1 MTGIRRAARRA
12 RWRDNLA
19 FYGFISPW
27 IIGTAVLT
35 LFPLGY
41 AAYVSMTSWDGISPF
56 KAWVGFA
63 NYAEVLTSPDTWSA
77 LLRTLLLVAIVVPA
91 TIGGSLFLAMWLN
104 DKVKG
109 RIVFRTIIYLPAV
122 VPIVA
127 SALIWKVI
135 FDKDTGSANRILAT
149 FGINPVSWLT
159 GNAAFV
165 SLIVVMLWGIGAGII
180 IYLAALQT
188 VDPEQLEAAKMD
200 GAGSLITFR
209 HVTLPAISPVVL
221 FQTVVTLIATLQ
233 VFIPALLLAPTT
245 GGNSSINNVP
255 AANHLY
261 MVDVWS
267 QFFQFS
273 RYGYGSAMII
283 VFVVV
288 ILVITAIVF
297 RVGGRNVYYA
307 VDPDDDGALR

>member
-1 MTGIRRAARRA
+1 M
-12 RWRDNLA
+12 
-19 FYGFISPW
+19 
-27 IIGTAVLT
+27 LT
-35 LFPLGY
+35 IFPLGY
-41 AAYVSMTSWDGISPF
+41 AAYVSLTSWDGISPF
-56 KAWVGFA
+56 KPWVGLA

-77 LLRTLLLVAIVVPA
+77 LLRTLLLVAIVVPG
-91 TIGGSLFLAMWLN
+91 TIAGSLLLAVWLN
-104 DKVKG
+104 DKVRG
-109 RIVFRTIIYLPAV
+109 RVVFRTLIYLPAV
-122 VPIVA
+122 VPVVA

-135 FDKDTGSANRILAT
+135 FDKDTGSANRILAI
-149 FGINPVSWLT
+149 FGINPISWLT
-159 GNAAFV
+159 GDTAFV
-165 SLIVVMLWGIGAGII
+165 SLLVVMLWGIGAGII

-188 VDPEQLEAAKMD
+188 VDQEQVEAARVD
-200 GAGSLITFR
+200 GAGPIRTFR

-245 GGNSSINNVP
+245 GGNSAINNVP

-288 ILVITAIVF
+288 ILVITAVVF
-297 RVGGRNVYYA
+297 RVGGRSVYYA
-307 VDPDDDGALR
+307 VDPDSEGGRR